1 MSDIGQE
8 QDSLDAISTDPG
20 RGSAT
25 PAPATDN
32 APKPEP
38 DEATKANVKRWIDRI
53 HAAKKHF
60 KKRFDR
66 MKACQMIAN
75 EGRDKDWAEENYTV
89 PVLKRHINVSVAA
102 LYARNPTPA
111 AKRKK
116 KVQFVLW
123 DGNYASLQQ
132 AMQAA
137 QPPVDP
143 TTGQPMVDPTTGQP
157 AQGDPNAIALLQEVQ
172 QVHQNNVMMDR
183 VAKTMEILFS
193 HYTNEPGVFFKQ
205 QLKAAVRRTKVC
217 SVSWVELGFQRL
229 MQPNP
234 DVTAEL
240 LDVTKQLAQLS
251 VLANDLADGEIDES
265 SARMDE
271 LRWLMADLESRK
283 DMIVREGPT
292 FGFAKANQMI
302 VDPECTHLKTL
313 TGANWVAREFPPMTK
328 DRVQRD
334 FGVDIGTN
342 FKAFVPDTKSSS
354 TDKDQNLAIIWK
366 VWNKET
372 QEVFYLCDGYNDY
385 IKPPAAPDVKLTRFW
400 PIFPIVFNEV
410 EDDDEIYPNSDV
422 WDARHMQREY
432 NNVRQGLREHRLQNK
447 PKYAIIKGKMEE
459 EDLKKFASSESGSI
473 FELNGM
479 QEGMKIG
486 DLLQAIP
493 TVPIDPNLYEV
504 SSVFSDIERTIGS
517 SQADMGAPSNVT
529 ATQSSIIEQ
538 GRSTT
543 NSDNV
548 DDLDDVLS
556 ELAQATGELML
567 LELDHDTVVKIAGPG
582 AVWPQSPPTRQQI
595 ADDLWL
601 EIKAGSSG
609 RPNRAAELANMERG
623 LPYLIQLPG
632 VNPFPLGRRYGEML
646 DLDVDD
652 IVIEGIPSIAA
663 QNAAAGRDPFSANP
677 QGGASANMAHPQAAD
692 GANQGPQGSTNAPN
706 PAVNEPGPQPAYPTP
721 AAHAPVGGTSPVAP
735 GVLGTQTAPIPA
747 PRYVANKVPIGPPS
761 PTHP

>member
-1 MSDIGQE
+1 MSDIGMSE
-8 QDSLDAISTDPG
+8 NDSLDATSQAPESG
-20 RGSAT
+20 GQ
-25 PAPATDN
+25 APAAVGVE
-32 APKPEP
+32 APRPEP
-38 DEATKANVKRWIDRI
+38 DEATKANVKAWVERI
-53 HAAKKHF
+53 QKAKTHYE
-60 KKRFDR
+60 KRFKR
-66 MKACQMIAN
+66 MKSCQMIAN
-75 EGRDKDWAEENYTV
+75 EGREKDWVEENYTV

-116 KVQFVLW
+116 KVQFTLW

-132 AMQAA
+132 AMAAA

-143 TTGQPMVDPTTGQP
+143 QTGQPMIDPATGQP
-157 AQGDPNAIALLQEVQ
+157 RMGDPNAMALLQEVQ
-172 QVHQNNVMMDR
+172 AAHQENTMMDR

-205 QLKAAVRRTKVC
+205 QLKACVRRTKVC
-217 SVSWVELGFQRL
+217 SVSWIELGFQRI
-229 MQPNP
+229 MEPNP
-234 DVTAEL
+234 DVTAQL
-240 LDVTKQLAQLS
+240 LDATSQLGQLK
-251 VLANDLADGEIDES
+251 VLAGDLADGTIDDT
-265 SARMDE
+265 SAKMDE
-271 LRWLMADLESRK
+271 LRRLIADLETRK
-283 DMIVREGPT
+283 DMVVRAGPT
-292 FGFAKANQMI
+292 FGFPKAGHMI

-313 TGANWVAREFPPMTK
+313 TGANWVAREFPPMTT
-328 DRVQRD
+328 DRVKRD
-334 FGVDIGTN
+334 FGIDLGKN
-342 FKAFVPDTKSSS
+342 FKSFTAEKPSA
-354 TDKDQNLAIIWK
+354 DKDQNLAVIWK

-372 QEVFYLCDGYNDY
+372 QQVFYVCDGHDDY

-432 NNVRQGLREHRLQNK
+432 NNIRQGLREHRLQNK
-447 PKYAIIKGKMEE
+447 PKYATIKGKLEE
-459 EDLKKFASSESGSI
+459 TDLKKLAGGVSGDI
-473 FELNGM
+473 LELNGL
-479 QEGMKIG
+479 QEGMKVA
-486 DLLQAIP
+486 DVLQAIQ

-504 SSVFSDIERTIGS
+504 TTVFSDIERTIGS
-517 SQADMGAPSNVT
+517 SQADLGAPASVT

-567 LELDHDTVVKIAGPG
+567 QELDIGTVKKIAGPG

-623 LPYLIQLPG
+623 LPYLIQIPG
-632 VNPFPLGRRYGEML
+632 VNPFPLGRRYGELL
-646 DLDVDD
+646 DLDVDE
-652 IVIEGIPSIAA
+652 IVVEGMPSIVA
-663 QNAAAGRDPFSANP
+663 QNAMASKDPF
-677 QGGASANMAHPQAAD
+677 GGQAPGGNTDPQAKD
-692 GANQGPQGSTNAPN
+692 GANQGPAGATNAPN
-706 PAVNEPGPQPAYPTP
+706 PQVNEPGPQPGYP
-721 AAHAPVGGTSPVAP
+721 APNADMQAP
-735 GVLGTQTAPIPA
+735 GVIGNKDAPIPA
-747 PRYVANKVPIGPPS
+747 PRYQAQKIPIGPGAAGA
-761 PTHP
+761 